1 MKIITMAAQ
10 CDLDLERA
18 FRRHGILFYMTK
30 PIAPV
35 LVLERVTHLM
45 RPKSA
50 TEHGLNTFPGK
61 EGARVVRHPA
71 VADLRSSAE
80 VGGLVKPHA

>member
-61 EGARVVRHPA
+61 EGGARRPA
-71 VADLRSSAE
+71 SGRRRPSI
-80 VGGLVKPHA
+80 KR

>member
-18 FRRHGILFYMTK
+18 IRRHGILFYMTK

-35 LVLERVTHLM
+35 LVR
-45 RPKSA
+45 
-50 TEHGLNTFPGK
+50 NW
-61 EGARVVRHPA
+61 
-71 VADLRSSAE
+71 
-80 VGGLVKPHA
+80 